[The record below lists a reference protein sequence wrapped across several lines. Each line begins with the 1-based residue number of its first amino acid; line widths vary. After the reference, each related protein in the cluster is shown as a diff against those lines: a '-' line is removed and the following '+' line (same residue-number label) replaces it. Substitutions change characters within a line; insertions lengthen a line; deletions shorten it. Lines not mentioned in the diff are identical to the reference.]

1 MSENQEKPKE
11 LERRLCDNLWN
22 VVASIGDAI
31 DNDRTH
37 TDRQWKLYMHELH
50 EWISDLII
58 EQMKILEQKS
68 SEEIDEHQ
76 TKLGEYN

>member
-1 MSENQEKPKE
+1 MSEKQEKPKTSE
-11 LERRLCDNLWN
+11 HRLCDNLWN

-31 DNDRTH
+31 DNDCTH

-58 EQMKILEQKS
+58 DQMKTLEEKS
-68 SEEIDEHQ
+68 SEQIDEHQ
-76 TKLGEYN
+76 TILGEFN

>member
-11 LERRLCDNLWN
+11 PERRLCDNLWN

-37 TDRQWKLYMHELH
+37 TDTQWRLYMHELH

-58 EQMKILEQKS
+58 EQMKILEQNS
-68 SEEIDEHQ
+68 SDKIDEHQ